1 MSFIHDLNQ
10 KVILFAGRPSD
21 SRKGLPLFLE
31 AVTILTTLSG
41 LPAFAVW
48 IVGGSPREVRNISC
62 LIDRISPLHNLRLKG
77 RIQLWG
83 RIENAALA
91 EIYSR
96 VSVTVVPSHR
106 EEFGIVAVEAM
117 MCGCPVVAAKTG
129 GLEDIIIDGQTG
141 TLFEPDDALGLAATL
156 TAYLRNRH
164 QCEIHGM
171 AARCRAKNLF
181 SSSEILARV
190 AELYDTNSAGSDQ
203 LFDQL
208 KSNRDNFLT
217 HERLSRIKAI
227 VGDNQISVTPATKGR
242 HPVFCVEAEDKRFI
256 AKFFTPRFSLQAS
269 LFPNAGLLSAER
281 GGLISYHR
289 ELYNRENPLASA
301 IGFVEQSGE
310 PLIVTEWTKP
320 LVDISDESLDDAL
333 REAFSTCQSHLPLED
348 CAELT
353 EYVHALKRVAE
364 RPDLSHIHQFDESS
378 AKLNA
383 RMTGDR
389 LTQCRTHPQIELLR
403 FQLLL
408 SENTWPLPLE
418 FRTRTNQAIELLLN
432 NQEIIVGRPL
442 LAHGDPK
449 PEHLLVDSLGKIL
462 IADFEH
468 SRYTIG
474 PCDLALWFSFTGV
487 RGKLEASAVEVCD
500 RICKQCNSWQE
511 RYLCVCWVVSEI
523 IFFGVHRFTCGDRR
537 ELQVTQNFLKGLP
550 MALVRNEIIR

>member
-31 AVTILTTLSG
+31 AVAILTTLSG
-41 LPAFAVW
+41 LPSFAVW
-48 IVGGSPREVRNISC
+48 IVGGSPREVRYISC
-62 LIDRISPLHNLRLKG
+62 LIDRISPLHDLRSKG

-83 RIENAALA
+83 RVENAALA

-96 VSVTVVPSHR
+96 VCVTVVPSHR

-141 TLFEPDDALGLAATL
+141 TLFEPDDALGLAAIL
-156 TAYLRNRH
+156 TAYLRNPH
-164 QCEIHGM
+164 QRDIHGK

-181 SSSEILARV
+181 SRAETLARV
-190 AELYDTNSAGSDQ
+190 AQLYDTNSARPDQ
-203 LFDQL
+203 LVDQL
-208 KSNRDNFLT
+208 KSNRDQFLT
-217 HERLSRIKAI
+217 QERLSRIKAI
-227 VGDNQISVTPATKGR
+227 IGDDQISVSPATTGR
-242 HPVFCVEAEDKRFI
+242 HPVFCVEAGDSRFI

-269 LFPNAGLLSAER
+269 LFPNAGPLSVER

-289 ELYNRENPLASA
+289 ELYNRENPLAPA
-301 IGFVEQSGE
+301 IRFLEEAAE

-320 LVDISDESLDDAL
+320 LANVTGESLDDAVSQ
-333 REAFSTCQSHLPLED
+333 AFLQCKSHMPLPDSADLS
-348 CAELT
+348 
-353 EYVHALKRVAE
+353 EYGDALKRVAE
-364 RPDLSHIHQFDESS
+364 GPDSPHLHQFDLAS
-378 AKLNA
+378 AKLNS
-383 RMTGDR
+383 RMTAHR

-403 FQLLL
+403 FKLLM
-408 SENTWPLPLE
+408 SAESWPLPLE
-418 FRTRTNQAIELLLN
+418 FRTRTNQAIELLLD

-449 PEHLLVDSLGKIL
+449 PEHLLVDSVGMIL

-468 SRYTIG
+468 SRYTVG

-487 RGKLEASAVEVCD
+487 RGQLEASAVEVCD
-500 RICKQCNSWQE
+500 RICKQCHSWQE

-537 ELQVTQNFLKGLP
+537 ELQVTQNFLRDLP
-550 MALVRNEIIR
+550 MALVRNEIIQ